1 MLQAQIIKSNYT
13 EKRKLLSEFFDWN
26 YNVINVEALYID
38 ETETDYEL
46 MRKISIIEIQKL
58 IEITTN
64 IGLN

>member
-1 MLQAQIIKSNYT
+1 MLQTLIIQTSYT
-13 EKRKLLSEFFDWN
+13 DKRKRLSEFFDWD
-26 YNVINVEALYID
+26 YNVINIEAINID

-46 MRKISIIEIQKL
+46 MRKISVIEIQKL